1 MDATTYSA
9 LGLDVD
15 AHAKL
20 DENPNGPSWENDTS
34 HDHPYSLPPESA
46 ARVQGCPR
54 GEVVE
59 HGLESSTFA
68 GTTRDWWVY
77 VPAQYSADKEANL
90 LVFQDGAAYLGE
102 TQEGQAAPDPA
113 VKDGRQVQAAVALDN
128 LHHTGEIPLTIA
140 VFIQPGVNPD
150 DSKQRSFEY
159 DAPCTQSHPT
169 APHAAKYSVDNCLFI
184 VLGSL
189 LHTFS
194 WNLSTLV

>member
-34 HDHPYSLPPESA
+34 HDHPCSLPPESA
-46 ARVQGCPR
+46 ERVEGCPR
-54 GEVVE
+54 GVVVE
-59 HGLESSTFA
+59 HAGYESLTFA

-102 TQEGQAAPDPA
+102 TQEGQAPPDPA
-113 VKDGRQVQAAVALDN
+113 VKDGRQVQAAVALDVVEAEEKGPQEGRFSLEDYPEKLAMMTYLKPLRN
-128 LHHTGEIPLTIA
+128 TGK
-140 VFIQPGVNPD
+140 
-150 DSKQRSFEY
+150 S
-159 DAPCTQSHPT
+159 
-169 APHAAKYSVDNCLFI
+169 
-184 VLGSL
+184 
-189 LHTFS
+189 
-194 WNLSTLV
+194 